1 MPIIVLQHDPR
12 CSPGRLGQTLRSSG
26 KLLDVRR
33 LDLPTEELGG
43 PKGNKHI
50 PIDFD
55 NIEGVIS
62 MGGHMNVGEDY
73 PWMSRE
79 LEFLK
84 ESHRRNLPLVGVCLG
99 HQMIA
104 KALGGEVGPMESAA
118 GEEGMAP
125 VKQHPVANTD
135 IVLAGVPWRHM
146 QFQSHKQEVKTLP
159 PGATCL
165 QYSDACKAQS
175 FRAGLRTYAFQYH
188 LECDMKMIE
197 TFLGVERAFDRG
209 DERDAPKDPYL
220 SEVLESCRTNYGEY
234 ARVSDRLCENMASF
248 LFPVMR
254 KIVA

>member
-1 MPIIVLQHDPR
+1 MPILVLQHDAR
-12 CSPGRLGQTLRSSG
+12 CSPGRLGEVLRASG

-43 PKGNKHI
+43 PKGNKHV
-50 PIDFD
+50 PVDFD
-55 NIEGVIS
+55 DIEGVIS

-79 LEFLK
+79 LEFLRETHK
-84 ESHRRNLPLVGVCLG
+84 RNLPLVGVCLG

-104 KALGGEVGPMESAA
+104 KALGGEVGPMDPPSAQ
-118 GEEGMAP
+118 GEEGMFP

-146 QFQSHKQEVKTLP
+146 QFQSHRQEVKTLP

-165 QYSDACKAQS
+165 QYSDACKVQS

-188 LECDMKMIE
+188 FECDPAMIRS
-197 TFLGVERAFDRG
+197 FIGADDREHAG
-209 DERDAPKDPYL
+209 KDPYL
-220 SEVLESCRTNYGEY
+220 VEVLASCQQHYAEY
-234 ARVSDRLCENMASF
+234 ARVSARLCENLASF
-248 LFPVMR
+248 LMPVTR
-254 KIVA
+254 RIVA